1 MMCWKLFKK
10 ITALL
15 VVLLLV
21 GFTMSCNLF
30 GGSDSDDDDDGGG
43 GSSGGTSELITIT
56 NPAAGAVVTTETIT
70 VSGTWSGTTPDS
82 IDVSLEG
89 NEVNAK
95 IGNKTW
101 SATFTP
107 LTKGSK
113 LIWVT
118 SYDADDEEIA
128 DTTIII
134 DYEYSLAAEGHTV
147 TISNISKGSHT
158 ITSGYLYA
166 FLSKN
171 EYGDPA
177 YISAGEEITASTSW
191 SSTSIS
197 IENVGDYTD
206 GYYVEV
212 VVLENDINS
221 TPYKSLFIGSAG
233 STTISLSPN
242 DDAVVSFNTEIAL
255 QDDDASLASL
265 SLTDADGHAI
275 SLSPTF
281 SSDVYDYTATVGYE
295 EGNSVTIAA
304 TANSSYAELFC
315 DYANDDTAGWSS
327 LDLSSPSTINLPV
340 GTTGIEITV
349 EAESESENAYFIE
362 LTRGAEADADD
373 RNGTYQCSGYD
384 EDENE
389 NYTATYVFTNG
400 SYTYTYTATSGNY
413 EDNGTYSAS
422 NGVLTLS
429 DSDNA
434 YDLFEAGSFYPDAYK
449 RTSGTSGI
457 IGTWKSLVEGYGY
470 YEMLTIESDGNFSNI
485 EYDSSDTAIETISG
499 TYSVSNGVLTL
510 TIKSE
515 SGDILGVCYT
525 KYVLLSS
532 DDYLSIGVP
541 VSDSSNA
548 NDGGFAKQ

>member
-1 MMCWKLFKK
+1 MCWKLFKK

-15 VVLLLV
+15 VVLLLA
-21 GFTMSCNLF
+21 GFMVSCDLF
-30 GGSDSDDDDDGGG
+30 GASDSDDDDDGGG
-43 GSSGGTSELITIT
+43 GNGGGSSELITIT

-70 VSGTWSGTTPDS
+70 LSGTWSGTTPDS

-89 NEVNAK
+89 NEVDAK

-107 LTKGSK
+107 MTKGSK

-134 DYEYSLAAEGHTV
+134 DYEYSLAADGHTV
-147 TISNISKGSHT
+147 TISNISEGSHT

-242 DDAVVSFNTEIAL
+242 DGAVVSFNTEIAL

-349 EAESESENAYFIE
+349 EAESESENDYFIE

-373 RNGTYQCSGYD
+373 RNGTYTYSGHDDD
-384 EDENE
+384 EGD
-389 NYTATYVFTNG
+389 YTETYVFTNG
-400 SYTYTYTATSGNY
+400 SYTYTYDAEGTENDDTDS
-413 EDNGTYSAS
+413 GTYSAS

-429 DSDNA
+429 DFDDL
-434 YDLFEAGSFYPDAYK
+434 YDLFENGSFYPYAYK

-457 IGTWKSLVEGYGY
+457 IGTWKSLVEDDGD
-470 YEMLTIESDGNFSNI
+470 YEVLTIQSNGSFTHDAHDGGSTEPTN
-485 EYDSSDTAIETISG
+485 TMSG

-510 TIKSE
+510 TIGSTV
-515 SGDILGVCYT
+515 GYT
-525 KYVLLSS
+525 KYALLSS
-532 DDYLSIGVP
+532 DGYLSIGDL
-541 VSDSSNA
+541 VSDSSDA
-548 NDGGFAKQ
+548 NDGGYAKQ